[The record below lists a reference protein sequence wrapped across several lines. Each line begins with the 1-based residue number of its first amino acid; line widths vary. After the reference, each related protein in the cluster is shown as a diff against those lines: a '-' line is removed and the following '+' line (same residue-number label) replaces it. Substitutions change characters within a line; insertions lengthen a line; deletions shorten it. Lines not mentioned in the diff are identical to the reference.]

1 MCNKIFY
8 NNFATY
14 LCGRDMLICRG
25 NRQFGLHNIWRNVYM
40 CTCAW
45 QFAKLKMSDVS
56 DDSYLYDVAAAAAY
70 VVLTVDITK
79 RNPKKRC
86 TWVRPLYM

>member
-1 MCNKIFY
+1 
-8 NNFATY
+8 
-14 LCGRDMLICRG
+14 
-25 NRQFGLHNIWRNVYM
+25 M